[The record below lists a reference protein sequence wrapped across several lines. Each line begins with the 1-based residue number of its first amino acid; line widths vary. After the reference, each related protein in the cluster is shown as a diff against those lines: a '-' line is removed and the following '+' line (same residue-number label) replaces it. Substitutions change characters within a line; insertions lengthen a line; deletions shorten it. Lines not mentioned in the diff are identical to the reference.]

1 MFFEDCQIPGT
12 FFCCFTPQKEF
23 WRMTSGLYTF
33 VWEYIWETIPNPR
46 GTYLFSPICLDS
58 LVNSMDSKL
67 DWSHFSLNFLPRQ
80 IWKATTQ
87 LLFVVR
93 NACCFF
99 PMWRK
104 SKCVDLFHGD
114 LCMGPHT
121 FQGKGGSFVRT
132 KIPDVWSK
140 ASEISA
146 ETSTTWLQSGVI
158 HHEYLFVQLAEPHFR
173 EVLAV
178 FYENL
183 LSCEICAFTT
193 KNQKQTLAGMAWN
206 LTLLKGV
213 GFGICWYLQLS
224 SWCVLFSVNVLSCAK
239 IQVNLSFDLDVFIG
253 WLFLKEIPSP
263 FPNRNNSCFQGQL
276 GVPL

>member
-1 MFFEDCQIPGT
+1 MIGENAITSDPST
-12 FFCCFTPQKEF
+12 FPADVF
-23 WRMTSGLYTF
+23 WRLSNPWNVFLLLHPPKRILEDDEWTIHICLRIYMGNYTKSS
-33 VWEYIWETIPNPR
+33 WDI
-46 GTYLFSPICLDS
+46 YLFSPICLDS

-224 SWCVLFSVNVLSCAK
+224 SWCVLFFRERTELR
-239 IQVNLSFDLDVFIG
+239 Q
-253 WLFLKEIPSP
+253 
-263 FPNRNNSCFQGQL
+263 NSG
-276 GVPL
+276 